1 LLYEAPRSRAR
12 DTQIER
18 VVDDTTAPASVSLFA
33 GTTTGKA
40 TTNPRA
46 CRGRRGRRLASC
58 CVQPQQTI
66 YANRSTTFASSF
78 G

>member
-1 LLYEAPRSRAR
+1 LLYEAPWSRAR

-46 CRGRRGRRLASC
+46 C